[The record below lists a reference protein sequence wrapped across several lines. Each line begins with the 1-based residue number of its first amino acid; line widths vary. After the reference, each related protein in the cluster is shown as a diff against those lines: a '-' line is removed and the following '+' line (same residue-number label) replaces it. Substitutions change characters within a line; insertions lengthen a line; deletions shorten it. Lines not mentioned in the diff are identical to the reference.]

1 MRRPNVLP
9 IEAPRCNSSS
19 RAAVFATLM
28 EPFCLNPVAWPVSAS
43 SEWYR
48 SAVYFASSVRL
59 RVARN

>member
-9 IEAPRCNSSS
+9 IDAPRFSSSS

-43 SEWYR
+43 SEW
-48 SAVYFASSVRL
+48 
-59 RVARN
+59 